1 MSTMSNEIKLL
12 SGNSHPILARLVAD
26 RSVTLLFPLFPS
38 PTLHAL
44 NSGRNCVAGVVMSR
58 LTTGWGGTGWA

>member
-26 RSVTLLFPLFPS
+26 RSVPLVFPLFPLD
-38 PTLHAL
+38 PTHAL
-44 NSGRNCVAGVVMSR
+44 DLGRIRVAGVVMSR
-58 LTTGWGGTGWA
+58 LTTGLGETGWA